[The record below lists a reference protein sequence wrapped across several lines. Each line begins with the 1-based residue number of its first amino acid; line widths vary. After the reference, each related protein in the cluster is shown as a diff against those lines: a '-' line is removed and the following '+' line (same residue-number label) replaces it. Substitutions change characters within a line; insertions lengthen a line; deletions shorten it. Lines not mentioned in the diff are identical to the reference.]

1 MEKVI
6 YTLWRDPRVSA
17 EAFAATVR
25 GELAQQLLAL
35 GARGVQANVCDEAV
49 LPAASL
55 RQAQTQPAIAGAVS
69 VWLDSANAAFRKPFD
84 EAVAAVVSHMAAY
97 LVSESEPIKN
107 TRYPAREGERTAG
120 FSQLAFLSVPPRLT
134 PGAWLDIWH
143 GHHTQV
149 AIDTQD
155 NFQYVQNFVVR
166 PLTYGAPRYSAIV
179 EECFP
184 QAAMTDT
191 RAFFNAIGDTDKF
204 KRNLDAMMD
213 SCSRFID
220 FDKIDV
226 VPTSQY
232 LVRRPSWEDR
242 EAA

>member
-6 YTLWRDPRVSA
+6 YALWRDPRVTA
-17 EAFAATVR
+17 EAFALTVR
-25 GELAQQLLAL
+25 RELSRQLLAL
-35 GARGVQANVCDEAV
+35 GARGVQVNVCDEAV
-49 LPAASL
+49 LPAAQL
-55 RQAQTQPAIAGAVS
+55 RQSQTQPPICGAVS
-69 VWLDSANAAFRKPFD
+69 VWLDSANATFRKPCD

-97 LVSESEPIKN
+97 LVSESEPIRN
-107 TRYPAREGERTAG
+107 TRFPAREGERTKG
-120 FSQLAFLSVPPRLT
+120 FSQMAFLSVPPRLT

-184 QAAMTDT
+184 QAAMTDAQ
-191 RAFFNAIGDTDKF
+191 AFFNAIGEPDKF
-204 KRNLDAMMD
+204 KRNLDVMMD

-232 LVRRPSWEDR
+232 VVRRPVWKEC
-242 EAA
+242 

>member
-6 YTLWRDPRVSA
+6 YALWRDPRVSR
-17 EAFAATVR
+17 EAFADTLR
-25 GELAQQLLAL
+25 TTLSEQLLAL
-35 GARGVQANVCDEAV
+35 GARGLQLNLCDGAV
-49 LPAASL
+49 TPADPL
-55 RQAQTQPAIAGAVS
+55 RQFHTQPAIAGAVS
-69 VWLDSANAAFRKPFD
+69 LWLDSANAAFRKPFD
-84 EAVAAVVSHMAAY
+84 EAISAVVSHMAAY
-97 LVSESEPIKN
+97 LVSESEPIRN
-107 TRYPAREGERTAG
+107 TRFPSRQGERTEG
-120 FSQLAFLSVPPRLT
+120 FSQLAFLSVPPRLS

-166 PLTYGAPRYSAIV
+166 PLTYGAPRYAAIV

-184 QAAMTDT
+184 AAAMTDIH
-191 RAFFNAIGDTDKF
+191 AFFNAVGDPEQF
-204 KRNLDAMMD
+204 KRNLDTMME

-232 LVRRPSWEDR
+232 LMRRPGAEVR
-242 EAA
+242 

>member
-6 YTLWRDPRVSA
+6 YALWREPRVTE
-17 EAFAATVR
+17 EAFAATLR
-25 GELAQQLLAL
+25 GELSRQLLAL
-35 GARGVQANVCDEAV
+35 GARGLQVNVCDEAV
-49 LPAASL
+49 APAAAL
-55 RQAQTQPAIAGAVS
+55 RQSQTQPPIGGAVS
-69 VWLDSANAAFRKPFD
+69 LWLDSANAQFRKPFD
-84 EAVAAVVSHMAAY
+84 QAVAAVCSHMAAY
-97 LVSESEPIKN
+97 VVSESVPIRN
-107 TRYPAREGERTAG
+107 TRHPARPGERTEG

-134 PGAWLDIWH
+134 PEAWLDIWH

-166 PLTYGAPRYSAIV
+166 PLTYGAPRYAAIV

-184 QAAMTDT
+184 AAAMTDPQV
-191 RAFFNAIGDTDKF
+191 FFDAPGDPEKF
-204 KRNLDAMMD
+204 KRNLDTMMD

-232 LVRRPSWEDR
+232 VMRQPAWEER
-242 EAA
+242 